1 MYTVGITGASGAA
14 YAQGLLRQLL
24 VRGHRVNVLVT
35 GAGREVLRHEL
46 GWDLPVDPDE
56 ASRYLDHALRG
67 GADASSDG
75 LVRYFS
81 LNDWDAP
88 IASGSAR
95 NGTLIIVPCTMGTL
109 SRIAHGN
116 SGNLLERAA
125 DVALKERR
133 PLIIVPRET
142 PLSVIHL
149 ENMLALARAGATIL
163 PAMPAFYTRPADLEE
178 MVDFVVGRILD
189 QLGISHNLVR
199 PWGKGG
205 EQV

>member
-46 GWDLPVDPDE
+46 GWELPVDPDE
-56 ASRYLDHALRG
+56 ASRYLNRALR
-67 GADASSDG
+67 ADADADLDANSEG
-75 LVRYFS
+75 LVRYYA
-81 LNDWDAP
+81 LNHWDAP

-95 NGTLIIVPCTMGTL
+95 NGALIIAPCTMGTL
-109 SRIAHGN
+109 ARIAHGN

-149 ENMLALARAGATIL
+149 ENMLVLARAGATIL
-163 PAMPAFYTRPADLEE
+163 PAMPAF
-178 MVDFVVGRILD
+178 
-189 QLGISHNLVR
+189 
-199 PWGKGG
+199 
-205 EQV
+205 